1 MMENTALE
9 KSMTMDEVINAIC
22 QVFKETDYDKL
33 KSAWI
38 TSRERTKYYKNEL
51 YPKVSEILKLNYETE
66 FMRVDYVLGKKVD
79 KAIVPFI
86 GIESENSSESIG
98 TELNHL
104 YAFDTPLKIIMTC
117 FEFTNINNNRVSEH
131 GTKQI
136 ENWSNHLKKLHD
148 IYPKNGVI
156 SFLIIELMRERF
168 NIHLII
174 LNNDGNLLTQKLNI
188 LNIIKIE

>member
-1 MMENTALE
+1 
-9 KSMTMDEVINAIC
+9 MTIDEVINAIC
-22 QVFKETDYDKL
+22 RVFKETGYEKL
-33 KSAWI
+33 ENAWI

-51 YPKVSEILKLNYETE
+51 YPKVSEILNLNYETE
-66 FMRVDYVLGKKVD
+66 FMRVDYVLGKKVA

-86 GIESENSSESIG
+86 GIESENSSESIV

-117 FEFTNINNNRVSEH
+117 FEFTNRNNNEVSEH
-131 GTKQI
+131 GTNQI
-136 ENWSNHLKKLHD
+136 EYWSNHLKMLHEL
-148 IYPKNGVI
+148 YPKNGIV
-156 SFLIIELMRERF
+156 SFLIIELMKKKF

-188 LNIIKIE
+188 LNISKIE